1 MKKYIDRDALVEYA
15 HCQYGILTPNDI
27 MEFPTADVQ
36 PVNGWISEK
45 DRLPEYISKQS
56 VIDYLKGYLNSIGE
70 CGADSLLFDRGQ
82 RRALINSIQDIS
94 AIKGADVQ
102 PVRYGKWV
110 KSNTQRHVE
119 ITYECSECQ
128 HEVVGEYEKT
138 PFCGGC
144 GARMDGDSDD

>member
-36 PVNGWISEK
+36 PVK
-45 DRLPEYISKQS
+45 H
-56 VIDYLKGYLNSIGE
+56 
-70 CGADSLLFDRGQ
+70 
-82 RRALINSIQDIS
+82 
-94 AIKGADVQ
+94 
-102 PVRYGKWV
+102 GKWV
-110 KSNTQRHVE
+110 VSATQKHVE
-119 ITYECSECQ
+119 VTYECSECQ

-144 GARMDGDSDD
+144 GIRMDGDNE